1 MSTRLYL
8 YAKKIAIVNLTNST
22 RPKFLHFKS
31 GKTTN
36 ILHTVCEDNTTESCD
51 TEDEEAE
58 TKANPKGVWVNNIGL
73 ARFWGAA

>member
-1 MSTRLYL
+1 MLISRTALALYSCIL
-8 YAKKIAIVNLTNST
+8 RSG
-22 RPKFLHFKS
+22 KS

-36 ILHTVCEDNTTESCD
+36 ILHTVCEDKTTESCD

-73 ARFWGAA
+73 ATGAAVFGSRLRL

>member
-1 MSTRLYL
+1 MLISRTALALYSCIL
-8 YAKKIAIVNLTNST
+8 RGSG
-22 RPKFLHFKS
+22 KS

-36 ILHTVCEDNTTESCD
+36 ILHAVCEDKTTESCD

-73 ARFWGAA
+73 ATGAVVLGSRLRL